1 MRKTIRLKRN
11 LKSFRLLFRIKNL
24 LDVLR
29 KEGFSLKVFSKEG
42 EFFGYIDYVLENK
55 SDLKSEAEYVK
66 NNLLKG
72 DSWGEILV
80 IRKKGKIVASFGPN
94 RLERDKNGEIR
105 ARVGYFTVLPKFRK
119 KKIGTVLWWLGLE
132 RMKKMGASY
141 VSCSVEKENLPALK
155 IYLGS
160 GMKIEKNL
168 HNRAKN
174 KQNET

>member
-1 MRKTIRLKRN
+1 MRKTIKFKRN
-11 LKSFRLLFRIKNL
+11 LKDFRLLFRVKIL
-24 LDVLR
+24 LNVLQ
-29 KEGFSLKVFSKEG
+29 KEGFSLKVFPKEG
-42 EFFGYIDYVLENK
+42 EFFSYIDYVSENK
-55 SDLKSEAEYVK
+55 SDLESEAEYVK

-119 KKIGTVLWWLGLE
+119 RKIGTVLWWLGLE
-132 RMKKMGASY
+132 RMKRMGASY
-141 VSCSVEKENLPALK
+141 IRCSVEKENLSALK

-160 GMKIEKNL
+160 GMKIEKNS
-168 HNRAKN
+168 A
-174 KQNET
+174 NE